1 MTDAVSLA
9 PLVHFGGEFVNMAA
23 NVVITFAVSG
33 LAALAA
39 KYLHVKLSAEQKA
52 ALSRF
57 AFDVASSL
65 WAKAEPTIATASI
78 HVGSPQVAEF
88 ANEALK
94 QFPAEAKK
102 LGVTPEAADM
112 ALRQMIV
119 AHIGALQAAR
129 ANVVPAPVQK

>member
-9 PLVHFGGEFVNMAA
+9 PLVHFGGEFLNVAA

-39 KYLHVKLSAEQKA
+39 KYLHIKFTAEQKA
-52 ALSRF
+52 AAVRF
-57 AFDVASSL
+57 ALGVAQQL
-65 WAKAEPTIATASI
+65 WAKAEPSIATASI
-78 HVGSPQVAEF
+78 HVGSPQVADF
-88 ANEALK
+88 ANAALE

-102 LGVTPEAADM
+102 LGITPEAADL

-119 AHIGALQAAR
+119 AHIGAMQAA
-129 ANVVPAPVQK
+129 AAATAVPGQK